1 MVYDSSCIHVIMF
14 PHAGELIYAI
24 FEAFYN
30 GFLSEGVGS
39 A

>member
-1 MVYDSSCIHVIMF
+1 MF